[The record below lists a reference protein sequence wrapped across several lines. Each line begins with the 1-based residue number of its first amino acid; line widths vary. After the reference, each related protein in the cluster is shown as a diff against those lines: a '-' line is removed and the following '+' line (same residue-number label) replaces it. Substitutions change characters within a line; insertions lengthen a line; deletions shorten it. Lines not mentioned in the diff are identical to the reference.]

1 MHVKRPRSNVSSGL
15 HSVMLRLV
23 LSHHIPK
30 YPIRPLI
37 ISIVSGGRLR
47 SIHHFDSK
55 ADVETYIRSIH
66 VPASFV
72 NPGCFMSN
80 LKTMLTKVSH
90 KYCLLLN

>member
-1 MHVKRPRSNVSSGL
+1 
-15 HSVMLRLV
+15 MLRLV
-23 LSHHIPK
+23 FSCHFLKQRVKS
-30 YPIRPLI
+30 LTN
-37 ISIVSGGRLR
+37 SIVSGGKLRL
-47 SIHHFDSK
+47 IHHFDSK

-90 KYCLLLN
+90 EYFVFAFKLTTADQ